1 MSPSESRPRY
11 LSLCRLHSQPVL
23 TSRCGRLVAQ
33 GGKCEDMRRLGF
45 IKQPLSVFVAL
56 SLIAGCS
63 GSDTKTSNGVS
74 TNPPTSEP
82 APADSTSASVPTSD
96 ASATT
101 AASLPPVDVPQ
112 PPPPAA
118 ISGTTPQEQA
128 LSLST
133 SVSTAAD
140 PIGGWVAAYDSM
152 GIPVLGA
159 GGTGI
164 GTTADDPIGPTFAA
178 VWMQSDAAL
187 KTSGLPLSDIVRM
200 YVDEDSQSAG
210 LGDLLLA
217 DLRAAITSADLQV
230 SLFGNFVAERAR
242 HTGPGT
248 DLADPAATADV
259 VYVDVATAQLISWV
273 ALRGFATVAAAGNT
287 SIMGF
292 RSIAVPAKRSLRAD
306 IPCAEIA
313 GSETMTFW
321 TNFIANK
328 IGSGLELP
336 GMSSALKGL
345 IEKIAELNPHIIDVD
360 KVQKLS
366 ALAKKANLVGG
377 LLSLLMQINSLQVDF
392 HQVPEPL
399 QRNKLQSEGEGKTTL
414 ITWDIFMDIGSL
426 PDGSKKI
433 ACAATAILNFLG
445 VGFSFPA
452 DGKLAGVDVTFKGH
466 LGFGQGLDT
475 SNAFVVMNQPEL
487 QQTTDAE
494 GQVKTTITAKAQ
506 KRDYPDSAKQV
517 LRDFSIDVSA
527 QVEPE
532 NINSLFNVFFDGF
545 TASDA
550 LGVGSG
556 AVDIAKTLH
565 WDLGEQT
572 FRMYDWQAGWKID
585 QVLQGWTFTGIV
597 CDTQKPFTL
606 NAVLDADVS
615 GVYAFTPSADG
626 TATWSFTGIADGA
639 FPLHAQGTAK
649 ILSPENSDVE
659 LRLDKPPQLM
669 ADLPGIGP
677 APLPGVALD
686 EGDLLLVPLDTEE
699 CSQG

>member
-1 MSPSESRPRY
+1 
-11 LSLCRLHSQPVL
+11 
-23 TSRCGRLVAQ
+23 
-33 GGKCEDMRRLGF
+33 MRRLGF
-45 IKQPLSVFVAL
+45 NRQALSVLVAIA
-56 SLIAGCS
+56 LIAGCS
-63 GSDTKTSNGVS
+63 GGATKTSNGVS
-74 TNPPTSEP
+74 SNPPASGP
-82 APADSTSASVPTSD
+82 ASADSTPASVPTSD

-101 AASLPPVDVPQ
+101 AAALPPVDVPQ

-118 ISGTTPQEQA
+118 ITGTTPQEQA

-133 SVSTAAD
+133 SVSAAAD
-140 PIGGWVAAYDSM
+140 PIGGWLAAYDSM
-152 GIPVLGA
+152 GIPVLGP

-187 KTSGLPLSDIVRM
+187 KTSGLPLSDVVRM
-200 YVDEDSQSAG
+200 YVDDNSQSGG

-217 DLRAAITSADLQV
+217 DLRAASASADPQV
-230 SLFGNFVAERAR
+230 ALFGNFVAERAR

-248 DLADPAATADV
+248 DLLDPAATADV
-259 VYVDVATAQLISWV
+259 VYLDVATAQLISWV
-273 ALRGFATVAAAGNT
+273 ALRGLATVAAAGNT

-292 RSIAVPAKRSLRAD
+292 RSLAVPVKRSLRAD

-313 GSETMTFW
+313 GSETMTVW

-345 IEKIAELNPHIIDVD
+345 IEKIAELNPHILDVD
-360 KVQKLS
+360 KVQKFN

-399 QRNKLQSEGEGKTTL
+399 QRNKLQSEGAGKTTL

-466 LGFGQGLDT
+466 VGFGQGLDT
-475 SNAFVVMNQPEL
+475 SNAFVVMNAEEL
-487 QQTTDAE
+487 KQTTDAE

-506 KRDYPDSAKQV
+506 KRDYPESAKQV

-556 AVDIAKTLH
+556 AIDIAKTLH

-585 QVLQGWTFTGIV
+585 QQLQGWTFTGIV
-597 CDTQKPFTL
+597 CDTLKPFTL

-615 GVYAFTPSADG
+615 GAYAFTPGADG
-626 TATWSFTGIADGA
+626 AAAWSLTGIADGV
-639 FPLHAQGTAK
+639 FPLHAQGTAQ
-649 ILSPENSDVE
+649 ILTPQDAEAVIHLSGA
-659 LRLDKPPQLM
+659 PQLM

-686 EGDLLLVPLDTEE
+686 SGDLVLVPLETEE
-699 CSQG
+699 CSQS

>member
-1 MSPSESRPRY
+1 
-11 LSLCRLHSQPVL
+11 
-23 TSRCGRLVAQ
+23 
-33 GGKCEDMRRLGF
+33 MRRLGYNR
-45 IKQPLSVFVAL
+45 QALSVFVAI

-63 GSDTKTSNGVS
+63 SGDSKTSNGVS
-74 TNPPTSEP
+74 TNSPTSEP
-82 APADSTSASVPTSD
+82 APADSTSASVPTSE
-96 ASATT
+96 AATTT

-112 PPPPAA
+112 PPAAAA
-118 ISGTTPQEQA
+118 ITGTTPQEQA

-133 SVSTAAD
+133 SVSTATD
-140 PIGGWVAAYDSM
+140 PIGGWLAAYDSM
-152 GIPVLGA
+152 GIPVIGA
-159 GGTGI
+159 SGTGL

-187 KTSGLPLSDIVRM
+187 KSSGLPLSDIVRM

-217 DLRAAITSADLQV
+217 DLRAATASADPQV
-230 SLFGNFVAERAR
+230 ALFGNFVAERAR
-242 HTGPGT
+242 HTGPGN
-248 DLADPAATADV
+248 DLLDPVATADV

-292 RSIAVPAKRSLRAD
+292 RSLAVPATRSLRDD

-345 IEKIAELNPHIIDVD
+345 IEKIAELNPNIIDVN
-360 KVQKLS
+360 KVQKLN

-377 LLSLLMQINSLQVDF
+377 LLSLLMQINSLTLAQI
-392 HQVPEPL
+392 QEPDPL
-399 QRNKLQSEGEGKTTL
+399 VRNRLKSDGIGGTT
-414 ITWDIFMDIGSL
+414 DISWKVSMDVGNL

-452 DGKLAGVDVTFKGH
+452 DGKLPGVDITFEGD
-466 LGFGQGLDT
+466 LGFDQKLGTDG
-475 SNAFVVMNQPEL
+475 FVQLSQPEL
-487 QQTTDAE
+487 KQTTDE
-494 GQVKTTITAKAQ
+494 NGQVKTTVTAKAQ
-506 KRDYPDSAKQV
+506 KRDYPKSAKEI
-517 LRDFSIDVSA
+517 LREFSIDVSA

-550 LGVGSG
+550 LGVASG
-556 AVDIAKTLH
+556 AIDIAKTLH
-565 WDLGEQT
+565 WDLGEKV
-572 FRMYDWQAGWKID
+572 FRLQDWQAGWKVD
-585 QVLQGWTFTGIV
+585 KDLGWKFAGII
-597 CDTQKPFTL
+597 CDTEKPFTL
-606 NAVLDADVS
+606 DAVLDSEVS
-615 GVYAFTPSADG
+615 GSYAFTPAGDG
-626 TATWSFTGIADGA
+626 TATWAFTGIANGA
-639 FPLHAQGTAK
+639 FPLSAQGTAQ
-649 ILSPENSDVE
+649 ILRPENSDMV
-659 LRLDKPPQLM
+659 LHMDHPGQLI
-669 ADLPGIGP
+669 ADIPTVGPSPLPGI
-677 APLPGVALD
+677 ALA
-686 EGDLLLVPLDTEE
+686 EGDLPLVPLETDE
-699 CSQG
+699 CSKG